1 MYVADYTDDACLGEI
16 DLEYNKYIAEGR
28 LIRICPKQL
37 EAKDL
42 KDNLMR
48 NHRLFVFIIG
58 LEILLQNMANNVID
72 SKGRIPHNS
81 KDEDKMQFKKYCK
94 VIKLHQKR
102 IFLERWVKKM
112 FYCVQIKSKV

>member
-28 LIRICPKQL
+28 LIRIFPKKL

-48 NHRLFVFIIG
+48 SRRLFVFIIG
-58 LEILLQNMANNVID
+58 LEILLQNMANNN
-72 SKGRIPHNS
+72 NS
-81 KDEDKMQFKKYCK
+81 KIVFP
-94 VIKLHQKR
+94 R
-102 IFLERWVKKM
+102 ISNDQYITTTFL
-112 FYCVQIKSKV
+112 

>member
-28 LIRICPKQL
+28 LIRICPKKL

-48 NHRLFVFIIG
+48 NRRLFVFIIG
-58 LEILLQNMANNVID
+58 LQILLQNMANSDISVT
-72 SKGRIPHNS
+72 
-81 KDEDKMQFKKYCK
+81 
-94 VIKLHQKR
+94 
-102 IFLERWVKKM
+102 VKSSN
-112 FYCVQIKSKV
+112 F